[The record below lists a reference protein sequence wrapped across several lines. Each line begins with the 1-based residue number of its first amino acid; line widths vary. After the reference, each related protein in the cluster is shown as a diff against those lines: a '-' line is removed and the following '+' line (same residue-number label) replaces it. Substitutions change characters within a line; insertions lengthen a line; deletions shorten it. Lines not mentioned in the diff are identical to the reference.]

1 MTAASRRFALK
12 DLLGFL
18 LQAIERVKEDTDG
31 QSKAQF
37 LADSRAGRQVRDSV
51 VLNLGT
57 MGEAADDIRKQFP
70 EFSARH
76 PQIPLGQIWDMRCHL
91 FHGYHSI
98 NYDVVW
104 TTCRAA
110 VPDLERQ
117 VRAALVDIDND

>member
-1 MTAASRRFALK
+1 MTANGQRFTLK

-18 LQAIERVKEDTDG
+18 LQAIERVDEDTDG
-31 QSKAQF
+31 LSKTQF
-37 LADSRAGRQVRDSV
+37 LADSRQGRQIRDAV

-70 EFSARH
+70 LFASQH
-76 PQIPLGQIWDMRCHL
+76 PEIPLGQIWDMRCHL

-117 VRAALVDIDND
+117 VRAALGEIDNA